1 MIVGDLEVVKFGLR
15 LIRFGVICAN
25 GLNDHIVRQIVL
37 FTGIDGY
44 GLGCELF
51 VVRYI
56 TVENGLVALVMVKQL
71 HQPFLAFSTEDGI
84 CQGRITELY
93 VEQTDVGDLKSG
105 VIQIDGIA
113 NLERNTRCRVSRLGL
128 NGAFR
133 FFCHHGEI
141 ARVEIAFKG
150 GTVDLYRFLF
160 GYAR

>member
-1 MIVGDLEVVKFGLR
+1 MVVGDLEVVKFGLR

-37 FTGIDGY
+37 FTGVDRH

-51 VVRYI
+51 IVRHI
-56 TVENGLVALVMVKQL
+56 TVENGLVALVMVKQP
-71 HQPFLAFSTEDGI
+71 HQPFLAFSTEDRI

-93 VEQTDVGDLKSG
+93 VEQADVGDLKSG

-113 NLERNTRCRVSRLGL
+113 NLERNTGGWVSRFGL
-128 NGAFR
+128 NGAFL
-133 FFCHHGEI
+133 CLLHHREI

-150 GTVDLYRFLF
+150 GAVDLYRFLF